1 MNENIRSYLSFLEES
16 SNTFGQIGY
25 AVGYAIGGFVDV
37 KFGGATLGLVGCA
50 GGMAGQT
57 YGNIAGQRIQEL
69 ATDALIEDIDEED
82 SVEIDID
89 NQMKSYSFKSFN
101 RHDKRCEEQM
111 SNLTTNI
118 SLHNISDESITNLST
133 NDSKIDSKTGV
144 DYSNRFSQKRNSFPK
159 CRYDF
164 LY

>member
-1 MNENIRSYLSFLEES
+1 MNENTRRYLSWIEENSSDFL
-16 SNTFGQIGY
+16 GKIGC
-25 AVGYAIGGFVDV
+25 AVGYAIGATVDSHC
-37 KFGGATLGLVGCA
+37 GGATLGLVGCA
-50 GGMAGQT
+50 GGMAGQK
-57 YGNIAGQRIQEL
+57 YGNIAGHEIQEL

-82 SVEIDID
+82 SVEIEIV

-164 LY
+164 